1 MKVIVYIEHGCLG
14 PAGEVLIKAFCR
26 HFSNYLRR
34 QMGYM
39 KLYIAAVPREFNDPE
54 FRYVSNNSL
63 DETIDD
69 ASIASAIGRF
79 NLSRNEF
86 EEELTQMA
94 VSYVASPE
102 WRNVISAPGA
112 S

>member
-14 PAGEVLIKAFCR
+14 PDGEVYVKPFCR
-26 HFSNYLRR
+26 HFSNFLRR

-39 KLYIAAVPREFNDPE
+39 RLDIAAVPKEFNDPE
-54 FRYVSNNSL
+54 FRYIDNNSMNDDV
-63 DETIDD
+63 DES
-69 ASIASAIGRF
+69 AIAQTIGRF
-79 NLSRNEF
+79 NLSRSEF

-94 VSYVASPE
+94 VSYAASPE
-102 WRNVISAPGA
+102 WQSVVTTAKA

>member
-1 MKVIVYIEHGCLG
+1 MKVVVYIEHGCLG
-14 PAGEVLIKAFCR
+14 PSGEEFIKPFCR

-39 KLYIAAVPREFNDPE
+39 KLDIAAVPREFNDPE
-54 FRYVSNNSL
+54 FRYISNNSL
-63 DETIDD
+63 DENIDD
-69 ASIASAIGRF
+69 AAIASAISRF
-79 NLSRNEF
+79 NLSRSEF

-94 VSYVASPE
+94 VSFAASPE
-102 WRNVISAPGA
+102 WRKVISATGA